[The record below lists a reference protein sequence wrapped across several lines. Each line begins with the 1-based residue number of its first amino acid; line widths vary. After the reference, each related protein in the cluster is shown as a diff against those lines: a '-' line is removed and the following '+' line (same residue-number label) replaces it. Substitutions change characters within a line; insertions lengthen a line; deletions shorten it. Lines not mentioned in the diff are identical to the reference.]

1 MCNGTRLVVSKM
13 GDKVVEAKVTF
24 GSKVGE
30 MVLIARINVTPSNLL
45 DLQLRRRQFPFKLAF
60 AMTIDKS
67 QGQTF

>member
-1 MCNGTRLVVSKM
+1 M